1 MDRFLLSGKQRIKI
15 KEIQEFREIV
25 KKLVAKS
32 GVDLEFPE
40 EAKPSITLKIM
51 LWILRALAVFVVLF
65 SLWLLLLGRGPHSS
79 IDALI
84 SFSALISFMVI
95 LFYVGGSLT
104 LVYGLIIIIPAVILY
119 RDEQKQFR
127 LELRTLIDIAEAA
140 ISALRDQRRK
150 SMKSEINQAEQLI
163 EEYRKN
169 KLESNEDI

>member
-1 MDRFLLSGKQRIKI
+1 MDSFLLSGNQRIKI
-15 KEIQEFREIV
+15 KEIREFREIV

-40 EAKPSITLKIM
+40 ETKPSTGLKI
-51 LWILRALAVFVVLF
+51 LFWILRALAVFVVLL
-65 SLWLLLLGRGPHSS
+65 SLWWWLLGRGSHFS
-79 IDALI
+79 IEALI
-84 SFSALISFMVI
+84 SLMVM
-95 LFYVGGSLT
+95 LLYVGGSLT
-104 LVYGLIIIIPAVILY
+104 LVYGLIFIIPAVILY

-127 LELRTLIDIAEAA
+127 VELRTLIDIAEEA

-150 SMKSEINQAEQLI
+150 SMESEINQAEQLI

>member
-15 KEIQEFREIV
+15 KEIREFREIV
-25 KKLVAKS
+25 KKLVAES

-40 EAKPSITLKIM
+40 ETKPSTGLKIL
-51 LWILRALAVFVVLF
+51 LWILRALVVIVVLF
-65 SLWLLLLGRGPHSS
+65 SLWLWLLGRGSHFS
-79 IDALI
+79 IEALI
-84 SFSALISFMVI
+84 SFIVI
-95 LFYVGGSLT
+95 LLYVGGSLT

-140 ISALRDQRRK
+140 ISVLQNQNRK
-150 SMKSEINQAEQLI
+150 SMKSKINQAEKLI

-169 KLESNEDI
+169 KL